1 MNELQQEYAR
11 LKEAR
16 THMQSVQAD
25 MAMEAREVSG
35 YPWVGIVHLA
45 SNTFHALGLHLH
57 ACFSSCFSLQSF

>member
-35 YPWVGIVHLA
+35 YP
-45 SNTFHALGLHLH
+45 
-57 ACFSSCFSLQSF
+57 